1 MFRRSVTLVAAIVA
15 LVAVAASLAVK
26 AQQAASAEPKPVTT
40 QELLDGLKDPTK
52 WLMFGGGYSAQRHSP
67 LKQITPENVN
77 TLTPQWLFQTEL
89 PAPGRGFETTP
100 LVADG
105 VMYITATANNVFAL
119 DARTGRPIWRYR
131 RVLPDVLR
139 ACCGLVNR
147 GLAMLGNRLYLGTLD
162 AHLVALDRKTGAVVF
177 DVQVEEPKNGYSITM
192 APIVVKNAVVLGV
205 AGGDMATRGFIDAY
219 DATDG
224 KRLWRFHTI
233 PAAGEP
239 GSDSWPGVEPMMRG
253 GGGAWVT
260 GSYDPALNLVYFGTA
275 NPNPDY
281 WGDDRKGDNLYTA
294 SLVALD
300 ADTGKL
306 KWHFQFTP
314 HDVHDWDSAHVPV
327 LADLPING
335 QMRQVVMVANRNGFF
350 YVIDRATGKF
360 ILGKP
365 YVANVTNWATLSPEG
380 RPIVIDDL
388 GTPEKCLPDNRGG
401 TLFQPPSY
409 DPVRKLFFVT
419 ARDTC
424 ATYTPVKPATI
435 TLGAQNAS
443 GGPRRVPGKQQYSAL
458 RAIDPATGGIKWEH
472 RFTMYPSEVPLDD
485 SGGAMTLASGVVFAG
500 ENEGYLNAFDSNT
513 GKLLWRFQTGAPIWG
528 APPITYMLDGRQWV
542 VVPSGVTLTAFA
554 LPAKK

>member
-1 MFRRSVTLVAAIVA
+1 MFRDPVRPIATFIGIIL
-15 LVAVAASLAVK
+15 LASLTGR
-26 AQQAASAEPKPVTT
+26 AQQPAAPAPVTP
-40 QELLDGLKDPTK
+40 QELQDGLKDPTK
-52 WLMFGGGYSAQRHSP
+52 WLMFGGNYSAQRHSP
-67 LKQITPENVN
+67 LNMITPKNVN

-100 LVADG
+100 IVADG
-105 VMYITATANNVFAL
+105 VMYITATANNVYAL
-119 DARTGRPIWRYR
+119 DARTGRQIWRYR
-131 RVLPDVLR
+131 RVLPDLLR

-147 GLAMLGNRLYLGTLD
+147 GLAILGDRLYLGTLD
-162 AHLVALDRKTGAVVF
+162 AHLVALDRKTGAVIF

-192 APIVVKNAVVLGV
+192 APIVVKNAVILGV
-205 AGGDMATRGFIDAY
+205 AGGDHATRGFIDAY
-219 DATDG
+219 DVKDG
-224 KRLWRFHTI
+224 KRLWRFYTI
-233 PAAGEP
+233 PAEGEP
-239 GSDSWPGVEPMMRG
+239 NSDSWPGVEPMMRG

-260 GSYDPALNLVYFGTA
+260 GSYDPSLNLVYFGTA

-281 WGDDRKGDNLYTA
+281 FGDDRKGDNLYTC

-327 LADLPING
+327 LGDVEIGG
-335 QMRQVVMVANRNGFF
+335 QMRKVVMVANRNGFF
-350 YVIDRATGKF
+350 YVIDRVTGKF

-365 YVANVTNWATLSPEG
+365 FVANAANWAKLSPEG
-380 RPIVIDDL
+380 RPIVIDDI

-419 ARDTC
+419 GRDTC
-424 ATYTPVKPATI
+424 ATYAPVKPTTI
-435 TLGAQNAS
+435 RLGAQNAS
-443 GGPRRVPGKQQYSAL
+443 GGPKRVPGGVQYSAL
-458 RAIDPATGGIKWEH
+458 RAIDPRTGDIKWEH
-472 RFTMYPSEVPLDD
+472 RFTNYPSDIALDD
-485 SGGAMTLASGVVFAG
+485 SGGAMTLATGVVFAG

-513 GKLLWRFQTGAPIWG
+513 GKLLWRFQTGAAIWG

-554 LPAKK
+554 LPAASK